1 MSSARN
7 STTSPTTSILIKSH
21 WGILSIAVQVASSI
35 IAGGG
40 FSFET
45 SISMLGW
52 SIMKWSSVGVW
63 FWVTIFWLGRFF
75 VGEDNEDLNWLFVTS
90 SNFTML
96 GPILLYW
103 VSIVLIPIGWAVD
116 GFDLVSTSSIIEW
129 VAWIFVAIIASFYQ
143 VAWIDDIRT
152 LYSGDNWTGE
162 GELDDL
168 EGEVEETRV
177 ENEDNVDF

>member
-1 MSSARN
+1 M
-7 STTSPTTSILIKSH
+7 
-21 WGILSIAVQVASSI
+21 
-35 IAGGG
+35 
-40 FSFET
+40 
-45 SISMLGW
+45 
-52 SIMKWSSVGVW
+52 
-63 FWVTIFWLGRFF
+63 
-75 VGEDNEDLNWLFVTS
+75 
-90 SNFTML
+90 
-96 GPILLYW
+96 
-103 VSIVLIPIGWAVD
+103 LIPIGWAVD

-177 ENEDNVDF
+177 ENEDNVDFWFGMRIFVNLYFLNKLYIKIIFSSFP